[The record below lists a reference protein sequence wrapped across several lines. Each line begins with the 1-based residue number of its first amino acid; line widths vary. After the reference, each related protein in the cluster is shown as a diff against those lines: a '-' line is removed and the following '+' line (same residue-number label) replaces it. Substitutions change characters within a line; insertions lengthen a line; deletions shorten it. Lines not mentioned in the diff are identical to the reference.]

1 MTDVAPKRGSDEEHS
16 LATPIPSD
24 SEGYRYVPRMSVGWL
39 DILAK
44 EAAALGVPRGAF
56 LSLLLRR
63 RLGLA
68 DLKRPTS
75 APASYTYSREELG
88 DASKQFVWLVN
99 AETNELLTLERDTFN
114 SIPVAAWI
122 AIVLADWIGGRPK
135 LRKP

>member
-1 MTDVAPKRGSDEEHS
+1 VPPKREPEEEHS
-16 LATPIPSD
+16 LATPLPSD
-24 SEGYRYVPRMSVGWL
+24 AEGFRYVPRMSVGWL

-44 EAAALGVPRGAF
+44 EAGALGVPRGAF

-68 DLKRPTS
+68 DIKRPTG

-99 AETNELLTLERDTFN
+99 AETNELLNLERDTFN

-122 AIVLADWIGGRPK
+122 TVVLAEWIGGRPK
-135 LRKP
+135 VKKA